1 MKHFYSIFIFLLFS
15 AGLSAQPEYNM
26 QNLLVTDCEGI
37 FLDSDEGAEEGQ
49 YAHNEDYVFTIC
61 IEGATEIIVAF
72 NFFATEANYDIL
84 TAYDGPDVNSPV
96 IAELSGVLQPPPTL
110 VATSGCITFH
120 FISDENIAAQG
131 WEAVWSVEIDE
142 PIPPVISLVETPEC
156 PMETALFEF
165 SVPVPCDL
173 FIPDNFNLVGP
184 GAGEISSVN
193 VLDCDPETNTGQTFE
208 VIFSNAPDIPGNYRL
223 FFEGVVPDAC
233 DELHEIQANFLFP
246 LENCPL
252 AVDIELIDGAACPGD
267 CAEIRANVFGGSG
280 NYNYNWSHTAS
291 NSAVVEICADDLT
304 SVSVTVT
311 DIQGGQ
317 TADATFEYLPLE
329 LPIFLN
335 PLEADTF
342 CASRGDHIYQV
353 SLPGGQ
359 FFSEIIPGG
368 HRETGRYQFWRWGTA
383 DPLNMDVIEYI
394 APNGCSV
401 TDTVFVQHIRIGN
414 REAACLDA
422 EPFEVIEPFPLGGY
436 WTGPHIDSSGLFTP
450 AEEGS
455 FVIRYHA
462 PNGCTQS
469 KRVNVGAE
477 LIMPDVDTICS
488 SQRIDLEASI
498 YGGRWYGPGITNR
511 ILGRLEAWRVTP
523 NQSYTY
529 TYILEGCEAEMEIYV
544 KELSAGSDRVVCTAD
559 SLLYLPFSG
568 DWGGPAPYIEDIN
581 AFDISSLSAGTYVF
595 EISLGDCTD
604 AFELRIEDVSAGL
617 HTDAYFCRDEDY
629 YWLGDYMWVHPGGGS
644 LSGPGV
650 SFFSD
655 TWFFNPAE
663 AGVGEHWIVYE
674 TLGCRDS
681 VRFEV
686 EAAAE
691 IPDFI
696 FCDRNNPA
704 ILNADPAGGSWSGA
718 GFLDEASGL
727 FDPSLAGVGSH
738 EVTYFTPFGCATTS
752 TVEVT
757 PFEAVS
763 ISGFVQQYCYND
775 TLIQLQLEPEGGNF
789 TINGQSAEPEFNPV
803 DLGTGTHELLY
814 RRGTGE
820 CASSERR
827 FITVLPPISLQY
839 PLENDSIC
847 PGENTVVEALAEGG
861 IGGLSYN
868 WDGGLGFGNSQVVFL
883 SESSWF
889 RVTVSDEC
897 SQPLVD
903 SLYVHVND
911 SITYSVN
918 YGPEVCYGD
927 TTFAELVFDP
937 NVDYNVNWIGFS
949 ETNGTR
955 LDAGPGL
962 YTAEIQDMQTGCS
975 EEIALLLPGARPI
988 RSNFSFF
995 PNQACIDLARN
1006 RLEIINLSV
1015 GYDVLWV
1022 DFGAGDG
1029 WEDYSDGSLISHEY
1043 EFPGDYRITMLVRN
1057 DLGCED
1063 TLSKPICVENVVRL
1077 YVPNAF
1083 SPNGDGTNDFLELF
1097 PIGVREDIHWM
1108 IFDRF
1113 GGKVFESFS
1122 LYDQWDGTFRA
1133 EPLSPGVFIF
1143 TATYY
1148 DRETGQQHY
1157 KEQAINLL
1165 R

>member
-1 MKHFYSIFIFLLFS
+1 MKHNYTLIWFLFL
-15 AGLSAQPEYNM
+15 GLSLNAQTEYNM

-84 TAYDGPDVNSPV
+84 TAYDGPDVNSPL

-110 VATSGCITFH
+110 VANSGCITFH

-173 FIPDNFNLVGP
+173 FTPDNFNLVGP
-184 GAGEISSVN
+184 GAGGISSVN

-208 VIFSNAPDIPGNYRL
+208 VSFSNAPDIPGNYRL
-223 FFEGVVPDAC
+223 FFEGVIPDAC

-252 AVDIELIDGAACPGD
+252 AVDIELVDGASCPGD
-267 CAEIRANVFGGSG
+267 CTEIRANVFGGSG

-291 NSAVVEICADDLT
+291 NSAVVEICAEDLT
-304 SVSVTVT
+304 AVSVTVT
-311 DIQGGQ
+311 DLQGGQ
-317 TADATFEYLPLE
+317 TTEATFNYFPLE
-329 LPIFLN
+329 LPEFLN
-335 PLEADTF
+335 PLMADTF

-353 SLPGGQ
+353 SLLGGE
-359 FFSEIIPGG
+359 FYSEIIPGG

-383 DPLNMDVIEYI
+383 DPMNMDIIEYI

-401 TDTVFVQHIRIGN
+401 NDTVFVQPISIGN
-414 REAACLDA
+414 REAACLNTD
-422 EPFEVIEPFPLGGY
+422 PFFVINPSPPGGY

-450 AEEGS
+450 AANGS
-455 FVIRYHA
+455 FVITYNA

-498 YGGRWYGPGITNR
+498 YGGRWFGPGITNR
-511 ILGRLEAWRVTP
+511 VLGRLEAWRVTP

-544 KELSAGSDRVVCTAD
+544 KELNAGSDRVACTAD
-559 SLLYLPFSG
+559 SILFLSVSG
-568 DWGGPAPYIEDIN
+568 DWSGPAPYIEDIN
-581 AFDISSLSAGTYVF
+581 AFDISGLGAGTYSF
-595 EISLGDCTD
+595 ELRLGDCVD
-604 AFELRIEDVSAGL
+604 AFELRIEEVSVVL
-617 HTDAYFCRDEDY
+617 HNEAYFCRNDEQF
-629 YWLGDYMWVHPGGGS
+629 WLGDYMWIHPGGGT

-650 SFFSD
+650 NYLSD

-663 AGVGEHWIVYE
+663 AGVGDHWIVYE

-686 EAAAE
+686 EPAAE

-696 FCDRNNPA
+696 FCDRNSPVNLIASPP
-704 ILNADPAGGSWSGA
+704 DGSWLGE
-718 GFLDEASGL
+718 GFLDPASGL
-727 FDPSLAGVGSH
+727 YDPGLAGNGIH
-738 EVTYFTPFGCATTS
+738 EITYFTPFGCATAGL
-752 TVEVT
+752 VEVT
-757 PFEAVS
+757 PFQAVS
-763 ISGFVQQYCYND
+763 IQGFVQQYCFKD
-775 TLIQLQLEPEGGNF
+775 TMVQLQLQPDGGTF
-789 TINGQSAEPEFNPV
+789 TINGIQSVSAFNPV
-803 DLGTGTHELLY
+803 ELGTGTHELLY

-827 FITVLPPISLQY
+827 FITVLNPISLQY
-839 PLENDSIC
+839 QLENDSIC
-847 PGENTVVEALAEGG
+847 PGENTVIEALGQGG
-861 IGGLSYN
+861 IGGLAYN
-868 WDGGLGFGNSQVVFL
+868 WGGSLGFGNSQIVFP
-883 SESSWF
+883 EQSSWF
-889 RVTVSDEC
+889 RVTITDEC
-897 SQPLVD
+897 SEPYVD
-903 SLYVHVND
+903 STYIHLFD
-911 SITYSVN
+911 SIRFEVV
-918 YGPEVCYGD
+918 YGPKVCFGD
-927 TTFAELVFDP
+927 TTFVELVFNP
-937 NVDYNVNWIGFS
+937 AVDYQVQWPGFLA
-949 ETNGTR
+949 ETQNR
-955 LDAGPGL
+955 FESGPGL
-962 YTAEIQDMQTGCS
+962 YSAEIIDNNSGCS
-975 EEIALLLPGARPI
+975 ELLSLQLPGSRPI
-988 RSNFSFF
+988 TANFSFF

-1006 RLEIINLSV
+1006 RIEIINLSA
-1015 GYDVLWV
+1015 GYDKIWV

-1029 WEDYSDGSLISHEY
+1029 LIDFSDGSLIYYEY
-1043 EFPGDYRITMLVRN
+1043 EYPGDFWISMIVEN
-1057 DLGCED
+1057 DLGCTD
-1063 TLSKPICVENVVRL
+1063 SLRKPLCVENVVRL

-1097 PIGVREDIHWM
+1097 SIGVREEMHWM
-1108 IFDRF
+1108 IFDRY
-1113 GGKVFESFS
+1113 GTKIFESSS
-1122 LYDQWDGTFRA
+1122 LHDQWDGNFRG
-1133 EPLSPGVFIF
+1133 EPLLPGTYLFV
-1143 TATYY
+1143 ATYY
-1148 DRETGQQHY
+1148 DRETGAVHFR
-1157 KEQAINLL
+1157 EQTISLL